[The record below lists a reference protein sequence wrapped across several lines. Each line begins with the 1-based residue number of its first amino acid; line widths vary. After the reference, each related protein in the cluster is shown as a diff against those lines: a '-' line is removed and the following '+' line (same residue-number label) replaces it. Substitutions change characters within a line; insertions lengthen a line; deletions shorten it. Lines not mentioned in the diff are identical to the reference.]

1 MQAIEVK
8 ETVDRNGNHY
18 WFASCNAGRLR
29 ILKCDLQQE
38 AIKRSIP
45 ITQENLAT
53 MVAEKLKYKLEWN
66 APTYGRMVMGTL
78 KNGNYV
84 FVFTGKEQS

>member
-18 WFASCNAGRLR
+18 LIAFCAAKKIRRLKDDIGRKVRYELDWPNTEETRAEYMCKQLINALGLGV
-29 ILKCDLQQE
+29 D
-38 AIKRSIP
+38 
-45 ITQENLAT
+45 
-53 MVAEKLKYKLEWN
+53 YYG
-66 APTYGRMVMGTL
+66 TYVIGTL

-84 FVFTGKEQS
+84 FVFTGKE